1 MISGLEHNSVTKTFN
16 PRFKNSTK
24 SKASFAPNTQSN
36 QSTFRPAIN
45 INFKEILKDISK
57 EIPSSLLCNLC
68 KKLVKSPTKCYQC
81 NALFCKECL
90 FSILDK
96 NKKCPKCFKII
107 SKNLLK
113 NAKLDNEFKN
123 TFIKCKYTGCKE
135 SINLYDYEEHLKV
148 CPFKDIKD
156 NLQIDNLVYFDTLPI
171 KDDPYSNSILMD
183 YTVKNAENDLKTN
196 EETTFIDDNEI
207 IQKKYEDWTLGQA
220 DDIEDVFKNIIE
232 NGKKLENDISELDS
246 KKKEVNEIIKEMQS
260 KISLHEIS

>member
-1 MISGLEHNSVTKTFN
+1 M
-16 PRFKNSTK
+16 
-24 SKASFAPNTQSN
+24 
-36 QSTFRPAIN
+36 
-45 INFKEILKDISK
+45 
-57 EIPSSLLCNLC
+57 
-68 KKLVKSPTKCYQC
+68 
-81 NALFCKECL
+81 
-90 FSILDK
+90 
-96 NKKCPKCFKII
+96 
-107 SKNLLK
+107 
-113 NAKLDNEFKN
+113 DNEFKN